1 MMWFKS
7 VGDETP
13 GSILYVFSGLLRLFG
28 RLLLM
33 QYYKYV
39 FK

>member
-1 MMWFKS
+1 MWFKS

-13 GSILYVFSGLLRLFG
+13 GSVLYVFSGLLRLFG